1 MPRQPI
7 TPHEVND
14 LTVENGQMSPPETG
28 NFDRAGWSAPQV
40 GSLIA
45 SLAQYQHAIRQNLM
59 NASPCLNPGTN
70 LILNKDEGVVGTL
83 TPHSLRQNT
92 RTLRPVGPRRLI
104 TVRLHSIAQDQLGQY
119 RHHQHHECEPTF
131 DRCETV
137 PCWSGKQYQP
147 QH

>member
-1 MPRQPI
+1 MPRRPI
-7 TPHEVND
+7 TRHEVND

-28 NFDRAGWSAPQV
+28 NFDGAGWRAPQV
-40 GSLIA
+40 GSLTA
-45 SLAQYQHAIRQNLM
+45 SLAQYHHAIRQNLM
-59 NASPCLNPGTN
+59 NASPCLNPGTH

-83 TPHSLRQNT
+83 TPHLLRQNT
-92 RTLRPVGPRRLI
+92 QTLRPVGSRRLI
-104 TVRLHSIAQDQLGQY
+104 TVRLHSIAQDQFGQY
-119 RHHQHHECEPTF
+119 RHHQHNECEPTF